1 MISFQGGF
9 EVVYFKWM
17 GGGGGGGGGFQPPGL
32 FSKGFAGS
40 TADLQIVFLEP
51 LNKMCADILL
61 TVCHN
66 RCLYLLFFVYQKIFS
81 VVL

>member
-1 MISFQGGF
+1 MISFQGRF
-9 EVVYFKWM
+9 EVLYFKWT
-17 GGGGGGGGGFQPPGL
+17 GGGGRGGFQPPGL
-32 FSKGFAGS
+32 FSKGIAGS
-40 TADLQIVFLEP
+40 AADLQIIFLEP

-66 RCLYLLFFVYQKIFS
+66 QCLYLLFFLYQKIFS